1 MNTYSLSRIAGA
13 LVVALGLSTSVVSTD
28 VMANTTSSGIKGQI
42 VGPQGNAAVGT
53 KVTIT
58 HIPSGTTKT
67 ALVNQSG
74 GFSAKGLRVGGPY
87 KIEIDSTNFEDTEL
101 TDVFLTLGETYPVD
115 VALEAQEEIET
126 IVVTG
131 RVVNKNYGSN
141 SPSSNFNLKDIQLA
155 PTVNRDI
162 KDVIRVDPRVYIDE
176 SSAGGAIQC
185 AGGNPRFNSLTV
197 DGARMNDNFGLNS
210 NGYPTVRIPFSYDA
224 IDQVAVELAPFDVQ
238 YGGFTSCNINAVTK
252 SGGNEIHGSVFMD
265 YTNDSLKGD
274 SLEGTDIPTGDY
286 DEKRYGFNIGL
297 PLIEDKLFFF
307 AAYEKLDGAQI
318 MQYSAFDNGAV
329 LQSDIDKIIQISKE
343 KYNYDPGTLVPSV
356 PVEDEKILIKLDW
369 NIDDNH
375 RLNFVYNYNDGF
387 EVDQSDEGSTR
398 LALSNH
404 FYERG
409 AEFTSYVSSLYS
421 DWTDNFSSEVRIG
434 YSKLDNRQVSLDQ
447 NSGFGEFRIE
457 KIGAER
463 GKDVDVYLGPDDSR
477 QSNKLSYDNLS
488 LKIAGTYY
496 LDEHELYFG
505 YEREELDVFNLFVQH
520 SQTET
525 RFNNIDDFESGL
537 ADDVY
542 YGNATSQNPDDA
554 AGEFKY
560 ALNTLY
566 FQDKFEL
573 TDYDVT
579 ITAGLRYD
587 WYTSDDKPTHNQN
600 FEDRYGFSNA
610 QNLDGVDLIQPR
622 FGFNWTVSDQLE
634 VRGGLGLYSGGNPNV
649 WISNSYSN
657 DGVRNIQDSI
667 KDVQILG
674 DDAITFNG
682 TGQPGYDI
690 PESLY
695 NEIGSGTADSSTNVT
710 DPNFELPSEWKYS
723 LGLTYVTEDEY
734 VLTADFLRTEK
745 QDSAVIKNL
754 ADGIVGTAPDGRPVY
769 DSVNHSRNSD
779 FLLTNV
785 EGEDAKS
792 SILSFAVS
800 KEYDNGF
807 AFSASYAYTDA
818 KDVHPMTS
826 SVAFSNYHRIAVSD
840 PENPQL
846 AASNYEIPHRFTL
859 NLTYSHEFFSGYQTN
874 FSVFGQANQG
884 SPYTYSFSSNSS
896 GLGFNDADRQLL
908 YVPTENDPNVV
919 FGTSRDGT
927 PFDQQA
933 FNDFIAAEGLTRGQI
948 IDRNELEGKWW
959 TKFDVRVEQ
968 EFKGFMDGHKGS
980 AYLVIENIG
989 NMLNDEWGVLKEG
1002 DFLQGAVTASVT
1014 DDGKYSYNEFSNPS
1028 SSSRVTDP
1036 SLWEVRIGV
1045 KYDF

>member
-1 MNTYSLSRIAGA
+1 MKTHSLSRITGA
-13 LVVALGLSTSVVSTD
+13 LVVALGLSTSVISTD
-28 VMANTTSSGIKGQI
+28 VLANTTSAGIKGQV
-42 VGPQGNAAVGT
+42 VGPQGNAAAGT

-67 ALVNQSG
+67 AVVNQSG
-74 GFSAKGLRVGGPY
+74 SFAAKGLRVGGPY
-87 KIEIDSTNFEDTEL
+87 KVEVDSDRFEDTEL
-101 TDVFLTLGETYPVD
+101 TDVFLTLGETYPVN
-115 VALEAQEEIET
+115 VALAEQQDIET

-131 RVVNKNYGSN
+131 RVVSKNYGSN

-155 PTVNRDI
+155 PSVNRDI
-162 KDVIRVDPRVYIDE
+162 KDVIRVDPRIYI
-176 SSAGGAIQC
+176 SGSAGGGDAIQC

-252 SGGNEIHGSVFMD
+252 SGGNEVHGSVFVD
-265 YTNDSLKGD
+265 YTSDSLKGD
-274 SLEGTDIPTGDY
+274 SLEGDKIDTGDY
-286 DEKRYGFNIGL
+286 DEKRYGFNVGL

-318 MQYSAFDNGAV
+318 MQYSAFDNGAIT
-329 LQSDIDKIIQISKE
+329 QSEVDQIIQISKDT
-343 KYNYDPGTLVPSV
+343 YNYDPGTMVPSM
-356 PVEDEKILIKLDW
+356 PVDDEKLLVKFDW
-369 NIDDNH
+369 NIDENH

-387 EVDQSDEGSTR
+387 EIGQSDESSDQ
-398 LALSNH
+398 LSLSNH

-421 DWTDNFSSEVRIG
+421 DWSDNFSTEIRIG
-434 YSKLDNRQVSLDQ
+434 YSELENRQISFDQ
-447 NSGFGEFRIE
+447 ASGFGEFRVE
-457 KIGAER
+457 DIGI
-463 GKDVDVYLGPDDSR
+463 DNNVSVYLGPDDSR

-488 LKIAGTYY
+488 LKVAGTYY

-525 RFNNIDDFESGL
+525 RFNNLEDFESGL

-542 YGNATSQNPDDA
+542 YGNANSHNPDDA

-622 FGFNWTVSDQLE
+622 FGFNWTASEQLE
-634 VRGGLGLYSGGNPNV
+634 VRGGFGLYSGGNPNV

-657 DGVRNIQDSI
+657 DGVRNIQDSVR
-667 KDVQILG
+667 DVQILG
-674 DDAITFNG
+674 AGAIEYNG

-690 PESLY
+690 PQSLY
-695 NEIGSGTADSSTNVT
+695 DDIGSGTADSSTNVT
-710 DPNFELPSEWKYS
+710 DPNFEIPSEWKYS

-734 VLTADFLRTEK
+734 VLTADALYTDK
-745 QDSAVIKNL
+745 QDSAIISNL
-754 ADGIVGTAPDGRPVY
+754 ADEVVDTAPDGRPIY

-785 EGEDAKS
+785 TGDDAKS
-792 SILSFAVS
+792 TILSFAVS
-800 KEYDNGF
+800 KAYDNGF

-818 KDVHPMTS
+818 QDVHPMTS

-846 AASNYEIPHRFTL
+846 AASNYEIPHRFTVS
-859 NLTYSHEFFSGYQTN
+859 LTYSHEFFSGYQTN
-874 FSVFGQANQG
+874 FSVFGQANQ
-884 SPYTYSFSSNSS
+884 SHPYTYSFSEDSR
-896 GLGFNDADRQLL
+896 GLGFNDAHRQLL
-908 YVPTENDPNVV
+908 YVPTENDANVIYGV
-919 FGTSRDGT
+919 NDKGI

-948 IDRNELEGKWW
+948 IDRNALDGKWW

-968 EFKGFMDGHKGS
+968 EFMGFMPGHKAS
-980 AYLVIENIG
+980 AYLVIENFG
-989 NMLNDEWGVLKEG
+989 NMLNDDWGVLKEG
-1002 DFLQGAVTASVT
+1002 NFLQGAVTTTIT
-1014 DDGKYSYNEFSNPS
+1014 DDGQYSYNEFNNPS
-1028 SSSRVTDP
+1028 ASSRVTDA
-1036 SLWEVRIGV
+1036 SLWEMRIGI

>member
-28 VMANTTSSGIKGQI
+28 VIANTTSSGIKGQV
-42 VGPQGNAAVGT
+42 VGPQGSADVGT

-58 HIPSGTTKT
+58 HLPSGTTKT
-67 ALVNQSG
+67 AIVNQSG
-74 GFSAKGLRVGGPY
+74 VFSAKGLRVGGPY
-87 KIEIDSTNFEDTEL
+87 KIEVDSSEFEDTEL
-101 TDVFLTLGETYPVD
+101 TDVFLTLGEIYPVD
-115 VALEAQEEIET
+115 IALEAKEDIET

-131 RVVNKNYGSN
+131 RVVNKNYGGN

-252 SGGNEIHGSVFMD
+252 SGGNEVHGSVFMD

-274 SLEGTDIPTGDY
+274 SLEGTNIPTGDY
-286 DEKRYGFNIGL
+286 DEKRYGFNVGL

-318 MQYSAFDNGAV
+318 MQYSAFDNGAIS
-329 LQSDIDKIIQISKE
+329 QSDIDNIIQISQD
-343 KYNYDPGTLVPSV
+343 KYNYDPGTLVPSI
-356 PVEDEKILIKLDW
+356 PVEDEKILVKLDW
-369 NIDDNH
+369 NINDSH

-434 YSKLDNRQVSLDQ
+434 YSELDNRQVSLDQ
-447 NSGFGEFRIE
+447 SSGFGEFRIE
-457 KIGAER
+457 RVG
-463 GKDVDVYLGPDDSR
+463 VDQNVSVYLGPDDSR
-477 QSNKLSYDNLS
+477 QSNKLNYDNLS
-488 LKIAGTYY
+488 LKLAGTYY
-496 LDEHELYFG
+496 LDDHELYFG

-560 ALNTLY
+560 ALNTVY

-573 TDYDVT
+573 TDHDVT

-622 FGFNWTVSDQLE
+622 FGFNWTATEQLE
-634 VRGGLGLYSGGNPNV
+634 VRGGFGLYSGGNPNV

-657 DGVRNIQDSI
+657 DGVRNIQDSVR
-667 KDVQILG
+667 DVQILG
-674 DDAITFNG
+674 SDAITFNG
-682 TGQPGYDI
+682 SGRPGYDI
-690 PESLY
+690 PESLF

-710 DPNFELPSEWKYS
+710 DPDFKLPSEWKYS
-723 LGLTYVTEDEY
+723 LGLTYVTDDEY
-734 VLTADFLRTEK
+734 VLTADVLYTEK
-745 QDSAVIKNL
+745 QDSAVIQNL
-754 ADGIVGTAPDGRPVY
+754 ADEIVSTAPDGRPVY

-785 EGEDAKS
+785 EGADAKS

-800 KEYDNGF
+800 KQYDNGF

-874 FSVFGQANQG
+874 FSLFGQANQTH
-884 SPYTYSFSSNSS
+884 PYTYSFSSNSR

-908 YVPTENDPNVV
+908 YVPTENDANV
-919 FGTSRDGT
+919 
-927 PFDQQA
+927 
-933 FNDFIAAEGLTRGQI
+933 
-948 IDRNELEGKWW
+948 ELSM
-959 TKFDVRVEQ
+959 TL
-968 EFKGFMDGHKGS
+968 S
-980 AYLVIENIG
+980 
-989 NMLNDEWGVLKEG
+989 
-1002 DFLQGAVTASVT
+1002 LQKA
-1014 DDGKYSYNEFSNPS
+1014 
-1028 SSSRVTDP
+1028 
-1036 SLWEVRIGV
+1036 
-1045 KYDF
+1045 